1 MVDRATF
8 YDIIDS
14 IGSANGPDRSIDQA
28 VMGLFYVRDR
38 RYIGAHE
45 CGPDDKYVSVKSDVW
60 VDPSTD
66 KFVTTDPCG
75 FDFTSSLDRAVQLC
89 ERVLPGCVWTL
100 SNSDGHGYRA
110 AKVRLN
116 PLRSIAGAESTV
128 PLALLAAT
136 LKALV
141 VEGAK

>member
-1 MVDRATF
+1 MFDRATI

-14 IGSANGPDRSIDQA
+14 IGSASGPDRSIDQA
-28 VMGLFYVRDR
+28 IMGLFYVRDR

-45 CGPDDKYVSVKSDVW
+45 CGPADKYVPVKSDVW

-75 FDFTSSLDRAVQLC
+75 FDFTSSLDRVVQLC
-89 ERVLPGCVWTL
+89 ERVLPGCVWTM
-100 SNSDGHGYRA
+100 SNSNGLGYRV
-110 AKVRLN
+110 AKVWIN
-116 PLRSIAGAESTV
+116 PFLSLAGEESTV

-136 LKALV
+136 LRALAE
-141 VEGAK
+141 EGAK